1 MELGAAWA
9 EILQKD
15 EFTKSGYNLLSDY
28 RNADFD
34 FSINETDVIW
44 NFLESIKHI
53 LNGKRESVITDKP
66 FTTAISMLFEKQL
79 YSKMGFNIK
88 IFSTE
93 QAALN
98 WVTSKKCICF
108 INFIGLLFSAYGFFE
123 ETKNRI

>member
-1 MELGAAWA
+1 MYNLETDKNLKIIRYTHSGLISRKELGTAWT

-34 FSINETDVIW
+34 FTVDETDVIW
-44 NFLESIKHI
+44 DFLESIKHI

-93 QAALN
+93 QAALH
-98 WVTSKKCICF
+98 WLS
-108 INFIGLLFSAYGFFE
+108 S
-123 ETKNRI
+123 

>member
-1 MELGAAWA
+1 MYNLATDKNLKIIRYTHSGLISRKELGAAWT

-34 FSINETDVIW
+34 FTVDETDVIW
-44 NFLESIKHI
+44 DFLESIKHI

-66 FTTAISMLFEKQL
+66 FTTAISMLFEKKL

-93 QAALN
+93 HAALH
-98 WVTSKKCICF
+98 WLS
-108 INFIGLLFSAYGFFE
+108 S
-123 ETKNRI
+123 